1 MGTSSILVGHYDYR
15 LVALSVFISILAA
28 FAALDLAERV
38 TASRSGSRLAW
49 LYGGAA
55 AMGIGI
61 WAMHYVGMVAFDLPV
76 PVMYDW
82 PTVVL
87 SLLTAILASAVALF
101 IVSRQTMGL
110 ARTAGCSVM
119 MGSGIAAVHYIG
131 MEAMRLQ
138 AMDIYSPGLVV
149 LSVFL
154 AVAISFVALQLAF
167 AGRQDHS
174 SWGRRKL
181 WSGLIL
187 GAAIPIMHYVG
198 MAAVRFMPEPDF
210 SASLKHAVA
219 ITSFGLAAIIVATI
233 IILGHV
239 YAVSTINRRFSHQAL
254 QLTER
259 AIQLKTIFDNLM
271 EGIVVL
277 DKRNSVVQINPAATR
292 ILGLPD
298 GFLSLEF
305 VREILEVHTL
315 DGVFLPAEQ
324 WPSARGLRGEF
335 VRNCELELRSGYTGR
350 SAIVEI
356 SSAPIANAAG
366 EPVQIILTFRD
377 VTERKRTEEA
387 RARLVAIV
395 ESSQDAIIGKNL
407 NGIVTSWN
415 KGAENIF
422 GYHAEEMIGQSI
434 QCLLPPGQ
442 EYEEDGILERIRRGE
457 TVEQLDSER
466 RRKDGRPI
474 QVSLMISPIR
484 DGSNAIVG
492 ASKIA
497 RDITERKLLERQWR
511 QSQKMEAIGQ
521 LTGGIAHD
529 FNNLLAIVIGNLGL
543 LERTVAGNEAA
554 MQRLKPAQKAA
565 ARGADLTRRL
575 LALASKEELNPANTL
590 IEDAIRE
597 TVELAGHALGPE
609 IKILT
614 HSAPSVPAVCVDGT
628 GLESALLNLAVNA
641 RDAMPNGGTLTI
653 STHMT
658 QLDDSFPSV
667 RIGEMPPGAYARI
680 SVSDTGHGMSKKTL
694 ERALEPFFT
703 TKGRDKGTG
712 LGLAM
717 VYGFA
722 RQSGGTVRLYS
733 ELGHGT
739 TVSLYLPLAG
749 APRATV
755 REVPEAHFF
764 VHTGG
769 TVLVVDDE
777 GDLQEIA
784 HTYLTEMG
792 YSALR
797 ADNAASALN
806 AVALHKDIDLMITD
820 IIMPGGMNGVELAE
834 KAREL
839 SPGLKVIYSSGYPSD
854 ALIERNGTRIDG
866 PMLRKPYH
874 RADFEAIIQRTM
886 GENRH
891 SPELP

>member
-15 LVALSVFISILAA
+15 LVALSIFISILAA
-28 FAALDLAERV
+28 YAALDLAERV
-38 TASRSGSRLAW
+38 TTTRGGSRLAW
-49 LYGGAA
+49 LYGGAV

-61 WAMHYVGMVAFDLPV
+61 WAMHYVGMVAFHLPV

-82 PTVVL
+82 PTVLL
-87 SLLTAILASAVALF
+87 SLFIAILASGAALF
-101 IVSRQTMGL
+101 VVSRSSMGPL
-110 ARTAGCSVM
+110 RTIIGSLIMGC
-119 MGSGIAAVHYIG
+119 GIAAIHHVG
-131 MEAMRLQ
+131 MDAMRLR
-138 AMDIYSPGLVV
+138 AMCIYSPGLVV
-149 LSVFL
+149 LSVIL

-167 AGRQDHS
+167 AGRQNHS
-174 SWGRRKL
+174 PWGRRKL

-198 MAAVRFMPEPDF
+198 MAAVRFVPEPDF
-210 SASLKHAVA
+210 SDSIKHAVA
-219 ITSFGLAAIIVATI
+219 ITPFGLAAIIVATI
-233 IILGHV
+233 AILVHV
-239 YAVSTINRRFSHQAL
+239 YAVSTINRQFSHQAG
-254 QLTER
+254 QLNER

-277 DKRNSVVQINPAATR
+277 DKRNSGVQINPAATR

-298 GFLSLEF
+298 EFLSLESA
-305 VREILEVHTL
+305 REILEVFTL
-315 DGVFLPAEQ
+315 DGVFLPAEE

-335 VRNCELELRSGYTGR
+335 VRNCELEFRSSYTGR

-366 EPVQIILTFRD
+366 EPVQIILTYRD
-377 VTERKRTEEA
+377 VTERKRTEEG

-395 ESSQDAIIGKNL
+395 ESSQDAIIGKDL

-422 GYHAEEMIGQSI
+422 GYLAEEMIGQSI
-434 QCLLPPGQ
+434 QRLLPPGQ
-442 EYEEDGILERIRRGE
+442 EHEEDGIVERIRRGE

-466 RRKDGRPI
+466 QRKDGRLI
-474 QVSLMISPIR
+474 QVSLAISPIR
-484 DGSNAIVG
+484 DGSNRIVG
-492 ASKIA
+492 VSKIA
-497 RDITERKLLERQWR
+497 RDITEKKLLERQWR
-511 QSQKMEAIGQ
+511 QSQKMEALGQ
-521 LTGGIAHD
+521 LMGGIAHD

-543 LERTVAGNEAA
+543 MERVITGNEAA
-554 MQRLKPAQKAA
+554 IQRLKPAQKAA

-575 LALASKEELNPANTL
+575 LALTSKEDLNPANTL
-590 IEDAIRE
+590 IEEAIQE
-597 TVELAGHALGPE
+597 TIELAGHTLGPE

-614 HSAPSVPAVCVDGT
+614 NSDPAVPAVYVDGA

-653 STHMT
+653 STHLIH
-658 QLDDSFPSV
+658 LDDSFPSV
-667 RIGEMPPGAYARI
+667 RTGELQSGPHARI
-680 SVSDTGHGMSKKTL
+680 SVSDTGHGMSKETL

-712 LGLAM
+712 LGLTM

-739 TVSLYLPLAG
+739 TVSLYLPLAS

-755 REVPEAHFF
+755 CDAPEAHFF

-777 GDLQEIA
+777 ADLLEIA
-784 HTYLTEMG
+784 HAYLTEMG

-806 AVALHKDIDLMITD
+806 ALALHKEIDLMLTD

-891 SPELP
+891 SAELP